1 MDVRLPDGTTIRNV
15 PDGTTKA
22 ELREKLARN
31 GYDVSGLEPET
42 IVAQNIKQGAGN
54 LAAGL
59 VRGAGSIGATLLAPI
74 DIAKDAMAGKGLSLE
89 SNRQRR
95 ADMDS
100 ALGTMGAE
108 TDSILFKGGK
118 LAGEIAGTA
127 GAGGAIANT
136 VGRLAP
142 TAAAAAP
149 NLLSAIRTAGMTGG
163 NAITRAAGGAITG
176 GVSAGLVDP
185 DQAGMG
191 ALIGGALPGAT
202 KLAGMVGSATGKA
215 LRSTVSDDV
224 GALARRAK
232 EIGVDIPIDRL
243 VNNKPMDA
251 VASALNYVPLSG
263 RAGTEAKMVSQLNRA
278 ISRTF
283 GQDSSNVTMALRKAN
298 ASLGGEFERV
308 LSNNGVR
315 VDPRF
320 MDDIAAVYNKAQSEL
335 GPDALKP
342 ITSKIDDLM
351 TKAQTGVIDG
361 RAAYN
366 IKRDLDRIGGGNTT
380 TAWHAVELKKKLM
393 EALDRSLG
401 PDAAAAFKQTRQQY
415 GNMLDLEKLAKNGAE
430 GELSVARVANLK
442 NIGNDQLQEIADIA
456 AQFVKPREGMHG
468 AAQRAATAVVGG
480 VLAGPAAMATGAG
493 VGRAAN
499 MTLNSNALRNAM
511 LGQQGPRNKLMELLA
526 NEQAQQLGYRVTPLL
541 ATSK

>member
-1 MDVRLPDGTTIRNV
+1 MATFDPDAYLAKKQEFD
-15 PDGTTKA
+15 PDAYLAKGQKA
-22 ELREKLARN
+22 
-31 GYDVSGLEPET
+31 GGFV
-42 IVAQNIKQGAGN
+42 QGAGN
-54 LAAGL
+54 LLAGA

-74 DIAKDAMAGKGLSLE
+74 DMAKDALAGKGLSLE

-95 ADMDS
+95 ADMDA
-100 ALGTMGAE
+100 ALGNMGAE
-108 TDSILFKGGK
+108 TDSLLFKGGK

-136 VGRLAP
+136 VGRVAP
-142 TAAAAAP
+142 GVAAAAP
-149 NLLSAIRTAGMTGG
+149 NVMNAIRTAGMTGG
-163 NAITRAAGGAITG
+163 NAMTRAAGGAITG
-176 GVSAGLVDP
+176 GVSAGLIDP
-185 DQAGMG
+185 SEAGVG
-191 ALIGGALPGAT
+191 AAIGGALPGVT
-202 KLAGMVGSATGKA
+202 KLAGMAGNVAGKA

-243 VNNKPMDA
+243 VNSKPMDA
-251 VASALNYVPLSG
+251 VASALNYVPFSG

-298 ASLGGEFERV
+298 EKLGGEFERV
-308 LSNNGVR
+308 LSNNGVK
-315 VDPRF
+315 VDAQL
-320 MDDIAAVYNKAQSEL
+320 MDDVASVFNKAQSEL

-342 ITSKIDDLM
+342 IASKIDDLM
-351 TKAQTGVIDG
+351 AKAQTGVIDG

-415 GNMLDLEKLAKNGAE
+415 GNMLDLEKLAKNGVE

-442 NIGNDQLQEIADIA
+442 NIGNEPLQEIADIA
-456 AQFVKPREGMHG
+456 AQFVKPREGQHG
-468 AAQRAATAVVGG
+468 AMQRAVVGLTG
-480 VLAGPAAMATGAG
+480 ASVAGAPGLAIGAG

-499 MTLNSNALRNAM
+499 MGLNSNALRNAM
-511 LGQQGPRNKLMELLA
+511 LGQQGPQNAITRLLS
-526 NEQAQQLGYRVTPLL
+526 NEQAQQLGYRAAPLL

>member
-136 VGRLAP
+136 VGRLAS